1 LSEVQSLHSEKSEKG
16 EKRKEKK
23 EGNLLEFPRFIII
36 NYHQEGAWGKKL
48 KTRVSYK
55 ILEKNALSNAL
66 HTCHENVI

>member
-36 NYHQEGAWGKKL
+36 NYHQEGAWGKKIKDEGEL
-48 KTRVSYK
+48 EDTR
-55 ILEKNALSNAL
+55 KNALPNVL